1 MASCVKQ
8 VLHRLETIS
17 KAPVL
22 SMQSLHLSLVVQLDE
37 HVFTPSVNGTCLPRF
52 AKSALLQGTVGEI
65 RIPILC
71 CIRNKN
77 ILMFEYCNQ
86 YNKEQ

>member
-8 VLHRLETIS
+8 ILQRPETIS
-17 KAPVL
+17 KAPLL
-22 SMQSLHLSLVVQLDE
+22 SMQSLHLSSVVQLDE
-37 HVFTPSVNGTCLPRF
+37 HVVMSSVNGTCLPSF
-52 AKSALLQGTVGEI
+52 AKSALQQGTVGEI

-77 ILMFEYCNQ
+77 ILMFDIYPVIKS
-86 YNKEQ
+86 NK